1 MTSTMNS
8 QTTNEHA
15 EITASPSSAP
25 SPRTGH
31 PAGDHRRAPAG
42 SGTNFPHGRR
52 RDVAQT
58 SPAVGDTNL
67 PETSA
72 ELEPMAA
79 PSPAPNLLPSHGS
92 PDSQPRTAGQDSN
105 SQTTNPLLGSTHGPS
120 SAPYSPR
127 SHRGPDAQPRL
138 AVGDT
143 NLPETISSTASTP
156 DSSPA
161 PNFLTSQL
169 LHGAQSVTAGQDSN
183 SQTTNRDAETK
194 SVASSAPYLPG
205 TSEDPIP
212 KADLSP
218 ASDSPHG
225 HSRGETQ
232 SNSAVGGHKP
242 AGDQWSNEDQC
253 PVVSGTKPAGDQ
265 ASREDQKKAVSG
277 AQLPAPGHTVGDAQW
292 TPAQGGFLRDPVLGL
307 LADVLDDLEKVRIAN
322 ENRVRQLTRSEEDSD
337 GEERGF
343 GLTLDNP
350 MVTKLATSV
359 EALAQAE
366 KDATANLQKA
376 MKAHPLGPWVKS
388 QAGVGEK
395 QAARLLATIGDPF
408 WNDLHDRPRT
418 VSELW
423 AFCGYAVHDGHAQAR
438 RRGERSNWSADA
450 KMRTYLISVS
460 CVKQSAEKAK
470 YRRVYDEGRAKYA
483 DAVHPHDCKRC
494 GPAGKPALAGS
505 PLSAGH
511 QHNRAIRLISK
522 ELLKDLWIASR
533 DLYLAKEA

>member
-1 MTSTMNS
+1 MTSPTFSLFGHGCCDN
-8 QTTNEHA
+8 H
-15 EITASPSSAP
+15 TAA
-25 SPRTGH
+25 
-31 PAGDHRRAPAG
+31 AGQ
-42 SGTNFPHGRR
+42 GTYFPHGYSRYGS
-52 RDVAQT
+52 QNGT
-58 SPAVGDTNL
+58 AVGDTNL
-67 PETSA
+67 PET
-72 ELEPMAA
+72 
-79 PSPAPNLLPSHGS
+79 N
-92 PDSQPRTAGQDSN
+92 DRTIPRQ
-105 SQTTNPLLGSTHGPS
+105 
-120 SAPYSPR
+120 
-127 SHRGPDAQPRL
+127 
-138 AVGDT
+138 
-143 NLPETISSTASTP
+143 

-161 PNFLTSQL
+161 PNLPHAYGCAVAQTSSAV
-169 LHGAQSVTAGQDSN
+169 GDTN
-183 SQTTNRDAETK
+183 SQTTTGESISKR
-194 SVASSAPYLPG
+194 SASSAPYLPG
-205 TSEDPIP
+205 AKHAAATMPHSP
-212 KADLSP
+212 P
-218 ASDSPHG
+218 ASDHPHG
-225 HSRGETQ
+225 HGKHEPQTAV
-232 SNSAVGGHKP
+232 AVGGHKP
-242 AGDQWSNEDQC
+242 ADSQCLAEDQ
-253 PVVSGTKPAGDQ
+253 PSG
-265 ASREDQKKAVSG
+265 AVG
-277 AQLPAPGHTVGDAQW
+277 AQLP
-292 TPAQGGFLRDPVLGL
+292 TPDQIRCDPQRLGVRGGFLRDPVLGL

-322 ENRVRQLTRSEEDSD
+322 ENRVRQLTRTEEDSD

-350 MVTKLATSV
+350 MVKKLVTSV

-388 QAGVGEK
+388 QNGVGEK

-450 KMRTYLISVS
+450 KMRTYLIAVS
-460 CVKQSAEKAK
+460 CVKQSAEKSK

-494 GPAGKPALAGS
+494 GPAGKPAAAGS

-533 DLYLAKEA
+533 DLYLAKEAS

>member
-1 MTSTMNS
+1 MTSPTNS
-8 QTTNEHA
+8 QTT
-15 EITASPSSAP
+15 ILPMSPMAGLSSAP

-31 PAGDHRRAPAG
+31 LASDASSSLAG
-42 SGTNFPHGRR
+42 SGTHLPHGHQSAE
-52 RDVAQT
+52 AQ
-58 SPAVGDTNL
+58 SAGAVGDTNL
-67 PETSA
+67 PETRDW
-72 ELEPMAA
+72 
-79 PSPAPNLLPSHGS
+79 PSPIG
-92 PDSQPRTAGQDSN
+92 
-105 SQTTNPLLGSTHGPS
+105 NP
-120 SAPYSPR
+120 
-127 SHRGPDAQPRL
+127 
-138 AVGDT
+138 
-143 NLPETISSTASTP
+143 
-156 DSSPA
+156 SPA
-161 PNFLTSQL
+161 PNFLPSHTETDA
-169 LHGAQSVTAGQDSN
+169 HVCCAGQDTN
-183 SQTTNRDAETK
+183 SQTTTGESISKR
-194 SVASSAPYLPG
+194 SASSAPYLPG
-205 TSEDPIP
+205 ASDASHTREVSP
-212 KADLSP
+212 P

-225 HSRGETQ
+225 HGKHEPQTAV
-232 SNSAVGGHKP
+232 AVGGHIP
-242 AGDQWSNEDQC
+242 AGDHRGCESQSN
-253 PVVSGTKPAGDQ
+253 T
-265 ASREDQKKAVSG
+265 VSG
-277 AQLPAPGHTVGDAQW
+277 AQLP
-292 TPAQGGFLRDPVLGL
+292 TPDQRRDDNHGPIVRGGWLRDPVLGI

-322 ENRVRQLTRSEEDSD
+322 ENRVRQLTRTEEDSD

-350 MVTKLATSV
+350 MVKKLATSV

-366 KDATANLQKA
+366 KDATANLQRA
-376 MKAHPLGPWVKS
+376 MRAHPLGPWVKS

-423 AFCGYAVHDGHAQAR
+423 AFAGYAVHDGHAQAR

-460 CVKQSAEKAK
+460 CVKQSAEKSK
-470 YRRVYDEGRAKYA
+470 YRRVYDEGRTKYA

>member
-1 MTSTMNS
+1 MTSLLNS

-25 SPRTGH
+25 NSRTGQATPAAH
-31 PAGDHRRAPAG
+31 PDAAG
-42 SGTNFPHGRR
+42 SGTNFPHAYG
-52 RDVAQT
+52 RDVAQA
-58 SPAVGDTNL
+58 SPGVGDTNL
-67 PETSA
+67 PETRDRPSSIWN
-72 ELEPMAA
+72 
-79 PSPAPNLLPSHGS
+79 PSPASNLLPSQRLDGS
-92 PDSQPRTAGQDSN
+92 HVDLAGQDTN
-105 SQTTNPLLGSTHGPS
+105 SQTTTGESIS
-120 SAPYSPR
+120 KR
-127 SHRGPDAQPRL
+127 S
-138 AVGDT
+138 
-143 NLPETISSTASTP
+143 
-156 DSSPA
+156 
-161 PNFLTSQL
+161 
-169 LHGAQSVTAGQDSN
+169 
-183 SQTTNRDAETK
+183 
-194 SVASSAPYLPG
+194 ASSVPYLPG
-205 TSEDPIP
+205 ASDASHTREVS
-212 KADLSP
+212 LP

-225 HSRGETQ
+225 HSRVDTQ
-232 SNSAVGGHKP
+232 RTNAVGGHNP
-242 AGDQWSNEDQC
+242 AGDHRGCESQSN
-253 PVVSGTKPAGDQ
+253 T
-265 ASREDQKKAVSG
+265 VSG
-277 AQLPAPGHTVGDAQW
+277 AQRP
-292 TPAQGGFLRDPVLGL
+292 TPDQRRDDNHGPIVRGGWLRDPVLGL

-322 ENRVRQLTRSEEDSD
+322 ENRVRQLTRTEEDSD

-350 MVTKLATSV
+350 MVRKLVTSV

-423 AFCGYAVHDGHAQAR
+423 SFCGYAVHDGHAQAR

-450 KMRTYLISVS
+450 KMRTYLIAVS
-460 CVKQSAEKAK
+460 CVKQSAEKSK

-533 DLYLAKEA
+533 DLYLAKEAS

>member
-1 MTSTMNS
+1 MTSPLNL
-8 QTTNEHA
+8 QTTNIVPTPMSRA
-15 EITASPSSAP
+15 SSA
-25 SPRTGH
+25 SSSRTSH
-31 PAGDHRRAPAG
+31 LPFDTHTTHAG
-42 SGTNFPHGRR
+42 SGTNFPHGHELYGS
-52 RDVAQT
+52 QSGT
-58 SPAVGDTNL
+58 AVGDTNL
-67 PETSA
+67 PETRDWPS
-72 ELEPMAA
+72 PIGN
-79 PSPAPNLLPSHGS
+79 PSPASNLLPSHS
-92 PDSQPRTAGQDSN
+92 ASDSQDRVAGQDTN
-105 SQTTNPLLGSTHGPS
+105 SQTTTGESIS
-120 SAPYSPR
+120 KR
-127 SHRGPDAQPRL
+127 S
-138 AVGDT
+138 
-143 NLPETISSTASTP
+143 
-156 DSSPA
+156 
-161 PNFLTSQL
+161 
-169 LHGAQSVTAGQDSN
+169 
-183 SQTTNRDAETK
+183 
-194 SVASSAPYLPG
+194 ASSAPYLPG
-205 TSEDPIP
+205 ASDASHTREVS
-212 KADLSP
+212 LP

-225 HSRGETQ
+225 HSRVDTQ
-232 SNSAVGGHKP
+232 RTNAVGGHNP
-242 AGDQWSNEDQC
+242 AGDHRGCESQSN
-253 PVVSGTKPAGDQ
+253 T
-265 ASREDQKKAVSG
+265 VSG
-277 AQLPAPGHTVGDAQW
+277 AQLP
-292 TPAQGGFLRDPVLGL
+292 TPDQRRDDNHGPIVRGGWLRDPVLGI
-307 LADVLDDLEKVRIAN
+307 LADVLDDLETVRIAN
-322 ENRVRQLTRSEEDSD
+322 ENRVRQLTRTEADSD

-350 MVTKLATSV
+350 MVKKLVTSV

-450 KMRTYLISVS
+450 KMRTYLIAVS
-460 CVKQSAEKAK
+460 CVKQSAEKSK

>member
-1 MTSTMNS
+1 MTSPTFSLFGHGCCDN
-8 QTTNEHA
+8 H
-15 EITASPSSAP
+15 TAA
-25 SPRTGH
+25 
-31 PAGDHRRAPAG
+31 AGQ
-42 SGTNFPHGRR
+42 GTYFPHSHRLADTPTR
-52 RDVAQT
+52 N
-58 SPAVGDTNL
+58 AVGDTNL
-67 PETSA
+67 PETTCAPTPNESA
-72 ELEPMAA
+72 
-79 PSPAPNLLPSHGS
+79 SPAPNFLPGQISVDSHVAV
-92 PDSQPRTAGQDSN
+92 AGQDTN
-105 SQTTNPLLGSTHGPS
+105 SQTTNPLLGSTHGS
-120 SAPYSPR
+120 
-127 SHRGPDAQPRL
+127 
-138 AVGDT
+138 
-143 NLPETISSTASTP
+143 
-156 DSSPA
+156 
-161 PNFLTSQL
+161 
-169 LHGAQSVTAGQDSN
+169 
-183 SQTTNRDAETK
+183 
-194 SVASSAPYLPG
+194 SSAPYLPE
-205 TSEDPIP
+205 TNFASMPTT
-212 KADLSP
+212 ATSP
-218 ASDSPHG
+218 ASDHPHG
-225 HSRGETQ
+225 HGKHEPQT
-232 SNSAVGGHKP
+232 AVAVVGHIP
-242 AGDQWSNEDQC
+242 AGDHR
-253 PVVSGTKPAGDQ
+253 A
-265 ASREDQKKAVSG
+265 RESQSKTVSG
-277 AQLPAPGHTVGDAQW
+277 AQLPTPGQSSRDAQQ
-292 TPAQGGFLRDPVLGL
+292 AIARGGWLRDPVLGI

-322 ENRVRQLTRSEEDSD
+322 ENRVRQLTRTEADSD

-350 MVTKLATSV
+350 MVKKLVTSV

-460 CVKQSAEKAK
+460 CVKQSAEKSK

-533 DLYLAKEA
+533 DLYLAKEAS

>member
-1 MTSTMNS
+1 MTSLLNS
-8 QTTNEHA
+8 QTTTE
-15 EITASPSSAP
+15 SSAP
-25 SPRTGH
+25 NPGTSSAPYSRTGPTAH
-31 PAGDHRRAPAG
+31 GTQRRLAG
-42 SGTNFPHGRR
+42 SGTSLPHGHRLADTPTR
-52 RDVAQT
+52 N
-58 SPAVGDTNL
+58 AVGDTNL
-67 PETSA
+67 PETNFAS
-72 ELEPMAA
+72 EPTTAT
-79 PSPAPNLLPSHGS
+79 SPAPNLLPIPGCI
-92 PDSQPRTAGQDSN
+92 DSQFIHAGQDTN
-105 SQTTNPLLGSTHGPS
+105 SQTTTEL
-120 SAPYSPR
+120 
-127 SHRGPDAQPRL
+127 PDPK
-138 AVGDT
+138 
-143 NLPETISSTASTP
+143 
-156 DSSPA
+156 
-161 PNFLTSQL
+161 
-169 LHGAQSVTAGQDSN
+169 
-183 SQTTNRDAETK
+183 K
-194 SVASSAPYLPG
+194 SASSASYLPG
-205 TSEDPIP
+205 AIRSSLPMQCS
-212 KADLSP
+212 LP
-218 ASDSPHG
+218 ASDSPVDG
-225 HSRGETQ
+225 QPPADAQQARALS
-232 SNSAVGGHKP
+232 GGPNP
-242 AGDQWSNEDQC
+242 AGDHVGRDPQTPD
-253 PVVSGTKPAGDQ
+253 
-265 ASREDQKKAVSG
+265 VSG
-277 AQLPAPGHTVGDAQW
+277 AQLPTPDQW
-292 TPAQGGFLRDPVLGL
+292 RDDNHGPIVRGGWLRDPVLGI

-322 ENRVRQLTRSEEDSD
+322 ENRVRQLTRTEADSD

-350 MVTKLATSV
+350 MVKKLVTSV

-460 CVKQSAEKAK
+460 CVKQSAEKSK

>member
-1 MTSTMNS
+1 MTSPLNS
-8 QTTNEHA
+8 QTTNLVA
-15 EITASPSSAP
+15 ISSPGPSSAP
-25 SPRTGH
+25 NSRTGH
-31 PAGDHRRAPAG
+31 ASSGSHEPGAG
-42 SGTNFPHGRR
+42 SGTSLPHGHRLADTPTR
-52 RDVAQT
+52 N
-58 SPAVGDTNL
+58 AVGDTNL
-67 PETSA
+67 PETNFAS
-72 ELEPMAA
+72 EPTTAT
-79 PSPAPNLLPSHGS
+79 SPAPNLLPIPGCI
-92 PDSQPRTAGQDSN
+92 DSQFIHAGQDTN
-105 SQTTNPLLGSTHGPS
+105 SQTTTEL
-120 SAPYSPR
+120 
-127 SHRGPDAQPRL
+127 PDPK
-138 AVGDT
+138 
-143 NLPETISSTASTP
+143 
-156 DSSPA
+156 
-161 PNFLTSQL
+161 
-169 LHGAQSVTAGQDSN
+169 
-183 SQTTNRDAETK
+183 K
-194 SVASSAPYLPG
+194 SASSASYLPG
-205 TSEDPIP
+205 AIRASLPMQCS
-212 KADLSP
+212 LP

-225 HSRGETQ
+225 HSRVDTQ
-232 SNSAVGGHKP
+232 RTNAVGGHNP
-242 AGDQWSNEDQC
+242 AGDHF
-253 PVVSGTKPAGDQ
+253 G
-265 ASREDQKKAVSG
+265 RESHQDSVSG
-277 AQLPAPGHTVGDAQW
+277 APTPTPGQGRFEPHGTFAR
-292 TPAQGGFLRDPVLGL
+292 GGFLRDPVLGL

-322 ENRVRQLTRSEEDSD
+322 ENRVRQLTRTEEDSD

-350 MVTKLATSV
+350 MVRKLVTSV

-388 QAGVGEK
+388 QNGVGEK

-460 CVKQSAEKAK
+460 CVKQSAEKSK

-494 GPAGKPALAGS
+494 GPAGKPAAAGS

-533 DLYLAKEA
+533 DLYLAKEP

>member
-1 MTSTMNS
+1 MTSPLNS
-8 QTTNEHA
+8 QTT
-15 EITASPSSAP
+15 TVLASPMGVLSSAP
-25 SPRTGH
+25 SSRTGQLAFATH
-31 PAGDHRRAPAG
+31 GYDAG
-42 SGTNFPHGRR
+42 SGTNLPHAYG
-52 RDVAQT
+52 RDVAQA
-58 SPAVGDTNL
+58 SPGVGDTNL
-67 PETSA
+67 PETS
-72 ELEPMAA
+72 EPSQPIRAA
-79 PSPAPNLLPSHGS
+79 SPAPNLLPSQILCA
-92 PDSQPRTAGQDSN
+92 PQRNPAGQDTN
-105 SQTTNPLLGSTHGPS
+105 SQTTIGEAKTISLPS
-120 SAPYSPR
+120 SAPYFPGAIRAS
-127 SHRGPDAQPRL
+127 
-138 AVGDT
+138 
-143 NLPETISSTASTP
+143 LPMQCS
-156 DSSPA
+156 
-161 PNFLTSQL
+161 L
-169 LHGAQSVTAGQDSN
+169 
-183 SQTTNRDAETK
+183 
-194 SVASSAPYLPG
+194 
-205 TSEDPIP
+205 
-212 KADLSP
+212 P
-218 ASDSPHG
+218 ASDSPVDG
-225 HSRGETQ
+225 QPPADAQQARALS
-232 SNSAVGGHKP
+232 GGPNP
-242 AGDQWSNEDQC
+242 AGDHVGRDPQTPD
-253 PVVSGTKPAGDQ
+253 
-265 ASREDQKKAVSG
+265 VSG
-277 AQLPAPGHTVGDAQW
+277 AQLP
-292 TPAQGGFLRDPVLGL
+292 TPDQRRDDNHGPIVRGGWLRDPVLGL

-322 ENRVRQLTRSEEDSD
+322 ENRVRQLTRTEEDSD

-350 MVTKLATSV
+350 MVRKLVTSV

-388 QAGVGEK
+388 QNGVGEK

-460 CVKQSAEKAK
+460 CVKQSAEKSK

-494 GPAGKPALAGS
+494 GPAGKPAAAGS

-533 DLYLAKEA
+533 DLYLAKEAS

>member
-1 MTSTMNS
+1 MSAPTNS
-8 QTTNEHA
+8 QTAKERLA
-15 EITASPSSAP
+15 PTAGMPSAP
-25 SPRTGH
+25 NS
-31 PAGDHRRAPAG
+31 
-42 SGTNFPHGRR
+42 PHGHGALGAHSRN
-52 RDVAQT
+52 
-58 SPAVGDTNL
+58 AVGGTSL
-67 PETSA
+67 PETRGHTT
-72 ELEPMAA
+72 PM
-79 PSPAPNLLPSHGS
+79 
-92 PDSQPRTAGQDSN
+92 R
-105 SQTTNPLLGSTHGPS
+105 
-120 SAPYSPR
+120 
-127 SHRGPDAQPRL
+127 
-138 AVGDT
+138 
-143 NLPETISSTASTP
+143 

-161 PNFLTSQL
+161 PNFLPSHRDAVSHT
-169 LHGAQSVTAGQDSN
+169 GCAGQDTN
-183 SQTTNRDAETK
+183 SQTTNDLSDPIAA
-194 SVASSAPYLPG
+194 ASSAPYLPG
-205 TSEDPIP
+205 AKDLASPISAP
-212 KADLSP
+212 LP

-225 HSRGETQ
+225 QCAVAAQTSI
-232 SNSAVGGHKP
+232 AVGGHKP
-242 AGDQWSNEDQC
+242 AGDQRGSD
-253 PVVSGTKPAGDQ
+253 PQ
-265 ASREDQKKAVSG
+265 APTVSG
-277 AQLPAPGHTVGDAQW
+277 ASTPTPRQATHGTQSGDAR
-292 TPAQGGFLRDPVLGL
+292 GGWLRDPVLGI

-322 ENRVRQLTRSEEDSD
+322 ENRVRQLTRTEADSD

-350 MVTKLATSV
+350 MVKKLVTSV

-408 WNDLHDRPRT
+408 WNDLHQRPRT

-450 KMRTYLISVS
+450 KMRTYLIAVS
-460 CVKQSAEKAK
+460 CVKQSAEKSK

-511 QHNRAIRLISK
+511 QHNRAVRLISK

>member
-8 QTTNEHA
+8 QTTNLVA
-15 EITASPSSAP
+15 ISSPGPSSASSLP
-25 SPRTGH
+25 HS
-31 PAGDHRRAPAG
+31 HRGVDTPLA
-42 SGTNFPHGRR
+42 
-52 RDVAQT
+52 
-58 SPAVGDTNL
+58 PAVGDTNL
-67 PETSA
+67 PETNFAS
-72 ELEPMAA
+72 EPTTAT
-79 PSPAPNLLPSHGS
+79 SPAPNLLPSPGCI
-92 PDSQPRTAGQDSN
+92 DSQFIHAGQDTN
-105 SQTTNPLLGSTHGPS
+105 SQTTTGESIS
-120 SAPYSPR
+120 KR
-127 SHRGPDAQPRL
+127 S
-138 AVGDT
+138 
-143 NLPETISSTASTP
+143 
-156 DSSPA
+156 
-161 PNFLTSQL
+161 
-169 LHGAQSVTAGQDSN
+169 
-183 SQTTNRDAETK
+183 
-194 SVASSAPYLPG
+194 ASSAPYLPG
-205 TSEDPIP
+205 TNFASMTIT
-212 KADLSP
+212 ATSP

-225 HSRGETQ
+225 HGKHEPQTAV
-232 SNSAVGGHKP
+232 AVGGHIP
-242 AGDQWSNEDQC
+242 AGDQCTIEGQNSPVSGAKPADSQCLAEDQ
-253 PVVSGTKPAGDQ
+253 PSG
-265 ASREDQKKAVSG
+265 AVG
-277 AQLPAPGHTVGDAQW
+277 AQLP
-292 TPAQGGFLRDPVLGL
+292 TPDQRRDDNHGPIVRGGWLRDPVLGI

-322 ENRVRQLTRSEEDSD
+322 ENRVRQLTRTEADSD

-350 MVTKLATSV
+350 MVKKLVTSV

-388 QAGVGEK
+388 QNGVGEK

-460 CVKQSAEKAK
+460 CVKQSAEKSK

>member
-1 MTSTMNS
+1 MTSLLNS
-8 QTTNEHA
+8 QTANSHA
-15 EITASPSSAP
+15 ASNAGALSAP
-25 SPRTGH
+25 YLLPVQPCGGALTPCVGQ
-31 PAGDHRRAPAG
+31 D
-42 SGTNFPHGRR
+42 TNFPHGQVH
-52 RDVAQT
+52 RDSQVPA
-58 SPAVGDTNL
+58 AVGGANL
-67 PETSA
+67 PETKGDSNPR
-72 ELEPMAA
+72 LPL
-79 PSPAPNLLPSHGS
+79 SPAPNLLPSHGS
-92 PDSQPRTAGQDSN
+92 PAHHMSVAGQDFN
-105 SQTTNPLLGSTHGPS
+105 SQATSELPDAKKAAPSASYLPAAQGSTVSQSGTGS
-120 SAPYSPR
+120 
-127 SHRGPDAQPRL
+127 
-138 AVGDT
+138 GD
-143 NLPETISSTASTP
+143 P
-156 DSSPA
+156 
-161 PNFLTSQL
+161 
-169 LHGAQSVTAGQDSN
+169 
-183 SQTTNRDAETK
+183 
-194 SVASSAPYLPG
+194 
-205 TSEDPIP
+205 
-212 KADLSP
+212 
-218 ASDSPHG
+218 DSPHG
-225 HSRGETQ
+225 QSGFDTQ
-232 SNSAVGGHKP
+232 TGHAVGGHKP
-242 AGDQWSNEDQC
+242 AGDQEYDDAPISC
-253 PVVSGTKPAGDQ
+253 
-265 ASREDQKKAVSG
+265 VSG
-277 AQLPAPGHTVGDAQW
+277 AQLPTPGHEGHDSHTGTAR
-292 TPAQGGFLRDPVLGL
+292 GGFLRDPVLGI

-322 ENRVRQLTRSEEDSD
+322 ENRVRQLTRTEADSD
-337 GEERGF
+337 GEERGH

-350 MVTKLATSV
+350 MVKKLVTSV

-450 KMRTYLISVS
+450 KMRTYLIAVS
-460 CVKQSAEKAK
+460 CVKQSAEKSK

-483 DAVHPHDCKRC
+483 DALHPHDCKRC

>member
-1 MTSTMNS
+1 MTSPLNS
-8 QTTNEHA
+8 QTTNLVA
-15 EITASPSSAP
+15 ISSAGPSSAP
-25 SPRTGH
+25 NSRTGQATPADH
-31 PAGDHRRAPAG
+31 PDAAG
-42 SGTNFPHGRR
+42 SGTNLPHGYEK
-52 RDVAQT
+52 D
-58 SPAVGDTNL
+58 
-67 PETSA
+67 
-72 ELEPMAA
+72 
-79 PSPAPNLLPSHGS
+79 
-92 PDSQPRTAGQDSN
+92 
-105 SQTTNPLLGSTHGPS
+105 
-120 SAPYSPR
+120 
-127 SHRGPDAQPRL
+127 DAHHVL

-143 NLPETISSTASTP
+143 NLPETNFASAPTTAT
-156 DSSPA
+156 SPA
-161 PNFLTSQL
+161 PNLLPSQIL
-169 LHGAQSVTAGQDSN
+169 CAPQRNPAGQDTN
-183 SQTTNRDAETK
+183 SQTTRDLTFPNQGP
-194 SVASSAPYLPG
+194 SSA
-205 TSEDPIP
+205 
-212 KADLSP
+212 
-218 ASDSPHG
+218 
-225 HSRGETQ
+225 
-232 SNSAVGGHKP
+232 SNSPVDGQPPADAQQARALSGGPNP
-242 AGDQWSNEDQC
+242 AGDHVGLDPQTPD
-253 PVVSGTKPAGDQ
+253 
-265 ASREDQKKAVSG
+265 VSG
-277 AQLPAPGHTVGDAQW
+277 AQLPAPGQSSRDAQQ
-292 TPAQGGFLRDPVLGL
+292 AIARGGWLRDPVLGI
-307 LADVLDDLEKVRIAN
+307 LADVLDDLETVRIAN
-322 ENRVRQLTRSEEDSD
+322 ENRVRQLTRTEADSD

-350 MVTKLATSV
+350 MVKKLVTSV

-388 QAGVGEK
+388 QNGVGEK

-460 CVKQSAEKAK
+460 CVKQSAEKSK

-483 DAVHPHDCKRC
+483 EAVHPHDCKRC

-533 DLYLAKEA
+533 DLYLAKEAS

>member
-1 MTSTMNS
+1 MTSPTNL

-15 EITASPSSAP
+15 EITASPSSALN
-25 SPRTGH
+25 SRTGH
-31 PAGDHRRAPAG
+31 PSSDDQGMTAG
-42 SGTNFPHGRR
+42 SGTYFPRGHRSA
-52 RDVAQT
+52 DAQ
-58 SPAVGDTNL
+58 SGPAVGDTNL
-67 PETSA
+67 PETIEDSI
-72 ELEPMAA
+72 PMVLA
-79 PSPAPNLLPSHGS
+79 SPASSLLPSQS
-92 PDSQPRTAGQDSN
+92 CNDSHDGHAGQDSN
-105 SQTTNPLLGSTHGPS
+105 SQTTIGE
-120 SAPYSPR
+120 A
-127 SHRGPDAQPRL
+127 
-138 AVGDT
+138 
-143 NLPETISSTASTP
+143 ETISLP
-156 DSSPA
+156 
-161 PNFLTSQL
+161 
-169 LHGAQSVTAGQDSN
+169 
-183 SQTTNRDAETK
+183 
-194 SVASSAPYLPG
+194 SSAPYLPG

-218 ASDSPHG
+218 ASDSPHVHG
-225 HSRGETQ
+225 GRDDHS
-232 SNSAVGGHKP
+232 SFAVGGHKP
-242 AGDQWSNEDQC
+242 AGDQWNNEDQC
-253 PVVSGTKPAGDQ
+253 PVVSGTKPAGDHRVSEPQ
-265 ASREDQKKAVSG
+265 ACIVSG
-277 AQLPAPGHTVGDAQW
+277 AQLP
-292 TPAQGGFLRDPVLGL
+292 TPDQPPCETQSFRVRGGFLRDPVLGI

-322 ENRVRQLTRSEEDSD
+322 ENRVRQLTRTEDDED
-337 GEERGF
+337 GENRGH
-343 GLTLDNP
+343 GLTLNNP
-350 MVTKLATSV
+350 MVQKLVTSV
-359 EALAQAE
+359 EGLAQHE
-366 KDATANLQKA
+366 HEATLNLQRA
-376 MKAHPLGPWVKS
+376 MRAHPLGPWVKA

-460 CVKQSAEKAK
+460 CVKQSAEKSK